1 MPAITDLRTMWATRV
16 DEKLLLKQKEV
27 FAKTLEVSSFKEL
40 LNLFEGILSNPD
52 KNALYKFIK
61 KKDGDLNFRMEK

>member
-1 MPAITDLRTMWATRV
+1 MAAITDLRTMWATRV
-16 DEKLLLKQKEV
+16 DQKLLLKQKEV

-52 KNALYKFIK
+52 KNALYQFIK